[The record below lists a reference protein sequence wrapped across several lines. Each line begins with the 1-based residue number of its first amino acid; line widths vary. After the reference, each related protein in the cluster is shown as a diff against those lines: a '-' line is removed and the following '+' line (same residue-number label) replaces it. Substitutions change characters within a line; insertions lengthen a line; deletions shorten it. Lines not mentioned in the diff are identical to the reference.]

1 MSYRNFTLERIEAE
15 FGIKNQMDTLIPQK
29 VLLVQPSETL
39 RQALLVAQDLS
50 LRSSKANGE
59 AVILPILLDLRARNE
74 RFFTIHSGSPLIA
87 DEEQALEG
95 DCDFILAKESNSFT
109 MTMPFFTIVQAEKGD
124 MDSAIPQCAAQM
136 IATKIFNVKRG
147 TPIETVYGCVT
158 TGKIWTFMKVTDK
171 VYIDKKTYYTD
182 SINDLLSAFQG
193 IIEPYKLLLK

>member
-1 MSYRNFTLERIEAE
+1 
-15 FGIKNQMDTLIPQK
+15 
-29 VLLVQPSETL
+29 VQPSEPL
-39 RQALLVAQDLS
+39 RQALLLAQDLP

-59 AVILPILLDLRARNE
+59 AVILPILLDLRARNDK
-74 RFFTIHSGSPLIA
+74 FFTIHSGSPLIA

-124 MDSAIPQCAAQM
+124 MDGAIPQCAAQM
-136 IATKIFNVKRG
+136 IGTKIFNVKRG
-147 TPIETVYGCVT
+147 TPVETVYGCVT

-182 SINDLLSAFQG
+182 SIADLLSAFQTV
-193 IIEPYKLLLK
+193 IDQYKVTMR